1 MTKLSDYAI
10 LLIGFSF
17 LFLLLNKI
25 AFGASLILG
34 ILILIFFNI
43 EVIINQSKRIFKK
56 ISKYEVI
63 ITSLFLLFF
72 FISAFLSIKPYRSF
86 LVIIYLN
93 LFIILSFFVFLILL
107 ENKKK
112 AIFLFKILSI
122 SFAAN
127 ALLIFI
133 YNVSNYEFHELSKF
147 KGFVN
152 LMTIFTVVNCFLIN
166 SKFNYITIFLLIPNI
181 IMSGSSASI
190 LGILFGIFLCL
201 VFYCLKKLQVL
212 YKVKYFIFTISV
224 CVSIILSFILYKNLP
239 NKFDQKSIANFEFK
253 IPTNLIDHHRQFI
266 WGFSIQKFILK
277 PLFGYGQDS
286 SNFIDGSQVDIGSK
300 YTGDMNFIPSHPHN
314 FLIEILL
321 ETGIFGIIS
330 FILLIFIINARV
342 WKLHQSLKFKL
353 HLIFLNSC
361 FWGSSLVNFS
371 FWLGWWQASYFLL
384 LSLIA
389 SKAFIN
395 KIEK

>member
-17 LFLLLNKI
+17 LFLLFNKI

-34 ILILIFFNI
+34 ILILIFFNL

-56 ISKYEVI
+56 ISKYEVL
-63 ITSLFLLFF
+63 ITSFFLFFF

-133 YNVSNYEFHELSKF
+133 YNVSNYEFEELSKF

-152 LMTIFTVVNCFLIN
+152 LMTIFAVVNFFFIK
-166 SKFNYITIFLLIPNI
+166 SKFNYITIIFLIPNI
-181 IMSGSSASI
+181 MMSGSSASV
-190 LGILFGIFLCL
+190 LGTLIGIFLC
-201 VFYCLKKLQVL
+201 FIFFCYKKLQVL
-212 YKVKYFIFTISV
+212 YKLKYFLLTISV
-224 CVSIILSFILYKNLP
+224 CISIILSFLFYKNLP
-239 NKFDQKSIANFEFK
+239 SKFDQNSVAQFEFK
-253 IPTNLIDHHRQFI
+253 IPTNLIDHHRQFV
-266 WGFSIQKFILK
+266 WGFSIQKFIIK

-321 ETGIFGIIS
+321 ETGIFGTIS
-330 FILLIFIINARV
+330 FILLIYIINARV